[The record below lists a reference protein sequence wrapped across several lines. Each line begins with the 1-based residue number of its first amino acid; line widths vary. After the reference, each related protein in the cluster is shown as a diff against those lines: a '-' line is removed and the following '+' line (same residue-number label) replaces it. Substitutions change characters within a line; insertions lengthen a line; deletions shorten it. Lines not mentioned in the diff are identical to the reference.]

1 MKLKP
6 AEDMKN
12 YNKYM
17 DNLGTDQEIR
27 KKYLKNNVLPWKFVC
42 QGRSDCNRCV
52 IEEVY

>member
-1 MKLKP
+1 MKLKL
-6 AEDMKN
+6 AEDMNN

-42 QGRSDCNRCV
+42 QGRSDCNICV